1 MSRGQ
6 NGKFHLKYRVRL
18 DNYHTPVTDMALLEE
33 MKFRVSV
40 IVRGTL
46 SKETGQDK
54 KFEVSCLPPS
64 QFLQCKR

>member
-1 MSRGQ
+1 MSQGQ

-18 DNYHTPVTDMALLEE
+18 DNSHTPVAEMALLEE
-33 MKFRVSV
+33 MRFRISV

-46 SKETGQDK
+46 SEETGQHK

-64 QFLQCKR
+64 